1 MALSKDYEIPG
12 TGVTVPNAY
21 FIVDD
26 IRVEKRMT
34 DFPYPGMDLTDEQ
47 RVEKGEP
54 LVNFKA
60 GRVAWISIAV
70 YANSTVRGDLDGRI
84 IGRLGMNDSTND
96 SKRFR
101 CFIEDGDVTAQV
113 YAISR
118 LLIILVTRRRIMH
131 FIREYRVA
139 EPSHCDTI
147 FNALLNLKR
156 MDMGI
161 LEKPIVQML
170 QKIMTPLVSNK
181 VGIWNYPTLLNCI
194 QRFQ

>member
-1 MALSKDYEIPG
+1 M
-12 TGVTVPNAY
+12 
-21 FIVDD
+21 
-26 IRVEKRMT
+26 
-34 DFPYPGMDLTDEQ
+34 
-47 RVEKGEP
+47 
-54 LVNFKA
+54 
-60 GRVAWISIAV
+60 

-113 YAISR
+113 YAYLKTTDYFSDGC
-118 LLIILVTRRRIMH
+118 RRIMH

-147 FNALLNLKR
+147 FNALLNLKKNGHGYPGKTYSP
-156 MDMGI
+156 D
-161 LEKPIVQML
+161 V

-181 VGIWNYPTLLNCI
+181 VGIWKHVTLLNCI
-194 QRFQ
+194 QRG